1 LSWLHTTPL
10 RKYQVSKACLGRLV
24 TLERLISASATV
36 AEEALAEKFGAG
48 YGSAGREKGLFPFL
62 RKEPN

>member
-1 LSWLHTTPL
+1 MLDLAIVDKLNRPALSWLHTTPL

-36 AEEALAEKFGAG
+36 AEEALAEKIGAG
-48 YGSAGREKGLFPFL
+48 
-62 RKEPN
+62 

>member
-1 LSWLHTTPL
+1 MGHMLDLAIVDKLNRAGFVVAPYNTL

-36 AEEALAEKFGAG
+36 AEEALAEKIGAG
-48 YGSAGREKGLFPFL
+48 
-62 RKEPN
+62 